1 MPLRCGKEEWCGLL
15 FDRDVV
21 RIRVVFREN
30 QFGCLESAFARSGN
44 EAAV

>member
-15 FDRDVV
+15 FDRD
-21 RIRVVFREN
+21 VFREN